1 MSIPAI
7 DFNAL
12 NVVSITRGLT
22 IGETVVRYNIDG
34 KYDKFYLTCNN
45 EEHNALAIRFQKFLD
60 ERDSK

>member
-12 NVVSITRGLT
+12 NVVSITS
-22 IGETVVRYNIDG
+22 ETVVRCNIDG